1 MYTWPITQFYVL
13 WIYST
18 KFFSFYFFSVFFF
31 LFLLSFLFIAWAF
44 IASAKCNQQSLAHS
58 IFSALSRSIIYLKCL
73 EAYNALTRMDVQIYL
88 CRLFLFSLS
97 WLLFSRSLF
106 ISLSLL
112 LGLPLNL
119 GQLLTWNSFSWN
131 ILNTTNGSFLSYFV
145 RHAYIFKVHQVLN
158 HLFLALVKQIKFF
171 FFNDSVFF
179 YCFSVVSCVCMS
191 FFSKMVYYKSL
202 VVIASNCIE
211 GSFYFI
217 LPHFK

>member
-1 MYTWPITQFYVL
+1 MANNPILCSLNLFNEVL
-13 WIYST
+13 FLL
-18 KFFSFYFFSVFFF
+18 FFQCFFFF

-171 FFNDSVFF
+171 FLQRFG
-179 YCFSVVSCVCMS
+179 
-191 FFSKMVYYKSL
+191 L
-202 VVIASNCIE
+202 
-211 GSFYFI
+211 
-217 LPHFK
+217 LLLL